1 MDRAVSIPQSSTTVS
16 APVKTTRDQVSG
28 SRVDNA
34 DMKLRRSFALLKAA
48 WGVLSHDK
56 ELLWLPVISGICSL
70 IVAASFGVPIFLTS
84 NDTTTS
90 AGSSSFQLGVP
101 GYALIALAYFVL
113 AYVTIF
119 FNTGLVWAA
128 NERLDGRDPTLGSA
142 LGAARARATL
152 ILPWALVSATVSL
165 LIRAVEERAGFL
177 GRIVIGLIG
186 MAWSL
191 VTFLVLPL
199 IVLERVSVGAAIKE
213 SAAMFKRT
221 WGENVIGQGG
231 IGLVTLLAILVT
243 LPVAIL
249 LFATGITAVI
259 VGAVVLGIIWIV
271 GVMVVT
277 SALGV
282 VFQTA
287 LYRYASSGTVP
298 PGFSEDLIAGAFK
311 AKKKRKGLGAGRSD
325 EAPQPA

>member
-1 MDRAVSIPQSSTTVS
+1 VRL
-16 APVKTTRDQVSG
+16 APVDTDGMRI
-28 SRVDNA
+28 
-34 DMKLRRSFALLKAA
+34 RRSFALLKAS
-48 WGVLSHDK
+48 WLVLRDDK
-56 ELLWLPVISGICSL
+56 ELLWLPVISGICSA
-70 IVAASFGVPIFLTS
+70 IVAASFGVPIFLTG
-84 NDTTTS
+84 NETTS
-90 AGSSSFQLGVP
+90 TGSSSFQLGVP
-101 GYALIALAYFVL
+101 GYVLIALAYFVL

-128 NERLDGRDPTLGSA
+128 NERLDGGDPSLGSA
-142 LGAARARATL
+142 LAAARERAGV

-165 LIRAVEERAGFL
+165 IIRAIEERAGFL
-177 GRIVIGLIG
+177 GRIVVGLIG

-199 IVLERVSVGAAIKE
+199 IVLEGVSVGTAIKE
-213 SAAMFKRT
+213 SASMFKRT

-231 IGLVTLLAILVT
+231 IGVVALLAILAA

-259 VGAVVLGIIWIV
+259 VATMVLGVIWIV
-271 GVMVVT
+271 GVMIVT

-298 PGFSEDLIAGAFK
+298 PGFTEDQIAGAFK
-311 AKKKRKGLGAGRSD
+311 AKKKRFGTATT
-325 EAPQPA
+325 

>member
-1 MDRAVSIPQSSTTVS
+1 
-16 APVKTTRDQVSG
+16 
-28 SRVDNA
+28 
-34 DMKLRRSFALLKAA
+34 MKFRRSFELLKAS
-48 WGVLSHDK
+48 WHVLSHDK
-56 ELLWLPVISGICSL
+56 ELLWLPVISGFCAL
-70 IVAASFGVPIFLTS
+70 VVAASFGVPIFLTS

-90 AGSSSFQLGVP
+90 TGSSSFQLGVP
-101 GYALIALAYFVL
+101 GYVLIALAYFVL

-119 FNTGLVWAA
+119 FNTALVWAA
-128 NERLDGRDPTLGSA
+128 NERLDGRDPTLGAA
-142 LGAARARATL
+142 LAAARARAGV

-165 LIRAVEERAGFL
+165 IIRAIEERAGFL

-199 IVLERVSVGAAIKE
+199 IVLEKVSVGAAIKE
-213 SAAMFKRT
+213 SASMFKRT

-231 IGLVTLLAILVT
+231 IGLVSLLAILVA
-243 LPVAIL
+243 LPVGFV
-249 LFATGITAVI
+249 LFATGITALI
-259 VGAVVLGIIWIV
+259 VAAVVLGTIWIV
-271 GVMVVT
+271 GVAIVT

-298 PGFSEDLIAGAFK
+298 PGFSEDQIAGAFK
-311 AKKKRKGLGAGRSD
+311 PKKKGLGTA
-325 EAPQPA
+325 AA

>member
-1 MDRAVSIPQSSTTVS
+1 MRF
-16 APVKTTRDQVSG
+16 
-28 SRVDNA
+28 
-34 DMKLRRSFALLKAA
+34 RRSLALLKASWA
-48 WGVLSHDK
+48 VLSNDK

-90 AGSSSFQLGVP
+90 SGSSSFQLGVP
-101 GYALIALAYFVL
+101 GYVLIALAYFVL

-119 FNTGLVWAA
+119 FNAGLVWAA
-128 NERLDGRDPTLGSA
+128 NERLEGRDPTLGSA
-142 LGAARARATL
+142 LGAARARAGV
-152 ILPWALVSATVSL
+152 ILPWAIVSATVSL
-165 LIRAVEERAGFL
+165 IIRAVEERAGFL

-199 IVLERVSVGAAIKE
+199 IVLEQVSVGAAIKQ
-213 SAAMFKRT
+213 SASMFRRT

-231 IGLVTLLAILVT
+231 IGLVSLLAILAA
-243 LPVAIL
+243 LPVAFV
-249 LFATGITAVI
+249 LFATGITALI
-259 VGAVVLGIIWIV
+259 VAAVVLGTTWIV
-271 GVMVVT
+271 GVAIIT

-298 PGFSEDLIAGAFK
+298 PGFTEDQIAGAFK
-311 AKKKRKGLGAGRSD
+311 AKKQKGLG
-325 EAPQPA
+325 PATA